1 MEQQNRNLKTANKT
15 AFLIIGVL
23 ESAWAPIIPF
33 VKSSF
38 SLDESEM
45 GLLMLC
51 TGLGALIALPLAG
64 KLCMRFGAKPTIY
77 LSALAMSLCLLL
89 ISLMINVWTT
99 VALLILFGVCTII
112 IDVSANVNGISVEHK
127 TGKHLMSGF
136 HGGYSLG
143 TLIGAGIMS
152 VLFTIGLIPVWAVGI
167 CVAITIVLML
177 WGCRDLL
184 LRNELVSEAAKNKSA
199 GKATRIPVM
208 VIVVGLLCFIM
219 YAAEGA
225 VMGWSAIF
233 VSQERGVNIQ
243 NAGFFYTAFA
253 VAMTAMRLY
262 GDRIVDSLGRH
273 NVVVG
278 GAILTAVGFMLVIL
292 IPNIIF
298 TALGFGLIGL
308 GTANVVPQLISFAG
322 NIKGMA
328 IQNIISLINAFG
340 FTGLLMGPVVIGFI
354 AKHYGLHTSFL
365 LIAVFALVVAAV
377 THRILKG
384 ARSRACVNGR

>member
-33 VKSSF
+33 VKNSF

-99 VALLILFGVCTII
+99 VALLILFGVCTIT

-184 LRNELVSEAAKNKSA
+184 LRDELVSEAAKNKSA
-199 GKATRIPVM
+199 GKAPRIPVM

-278 GAILTAVGFMLVIL
+278 GAALTAVGFMLVIL

-298 TALGFGLIGL
+298 TALSFGLIGL

-384 ARSRACVNGR
+384 TCSRACVDGK